1 MATAANKAAE
11 VAKETSAK
19 TNAETS
25 TNALEVI
32 AKVEVFYRAGREWS
46 QTPRTVLLA
55 DLSEQ
60 EITDLKAESML
71 IVREVE
77 TAA

>member
-1 MATAANKAAE
+1 MATAANKAEA
-11 VAKETSAK
+11 AKETNAK
-19 TNAETS
+19 TS

-46 QTPRTVLLA
+46 QTPRTVLLT

-60 EITDLKAESML
+60 EIADLKAEPML
-71 IVREVE
+71 IVREIE